1 MLQLILPETAILK
14 LKRQPHRAESRD
26 VGGGKGKLRTALGS
40 YRGGLVPQERGRR
53 QRDEVMED
61 MGVDRRDLRLAESSE
76 RWTEHVDSV
85 WTT

>member
-1 MLQLILPETAILK
+1 M
-14 LKRQPHRAESRD
+14 
-26 VGGGKGKLRTALGS
+26 
-40 YRGGLVPQERGRR
+40 PQERGRR